1 MGYYTGFTLTADNQE
16 ALDSIVDDHAED
28 GDDTFFNFLEKR
40 NDGSY
45 SGNCK
50 GYEHEEELAEAS
62 KKFPDVLFTL
72 DGHGEED
79 GDTWRK
85 FFKNGKINDSILT
98 FSNFDPKY
106 MREPRG

>member
-1 MGYYTGFTLTADNQE
+1 MGYYTGFTLTASDQE
-16 ALDSIVDDHAED
+16 ALNSIISDHSED
-28 GDDTFFNFLEKR
+28 GDDTFFNFLEK

-72 DGHGEED
+72 DGHGEEG

-85 FFKNGKINDSILT
+85 FFKNGQVNDSVLT
-98 FSNFDPKY
+98 FSEYNPNK